1 MYFNNC
7 VNSNDFYNNFTKRN
21 NIYQNF
27 TNWNI
32 IPDYSLDF
40 ESWLYVV
47 EQEICIRKLVVPKR
61 ITYNP
66 RNEPYI
72 ALQSLSAA
80 TLASSGTHLNHV
92 EM

>member
-1 MYFNNC
+1 MWF
-7 VNSNDFYNNFTKRN
+7 
-21 NIYQNF
+21 Q
-27 TNWNI
+27 
-32 IPDYSLDF
+32 
-40 ESWLYVV
+40 
-47 EQEICIRKLVVPKR
+47 QEISIRKLVVPQR

-80 TLASSGTHLNHV
+80 TLTYSGTHLNHV